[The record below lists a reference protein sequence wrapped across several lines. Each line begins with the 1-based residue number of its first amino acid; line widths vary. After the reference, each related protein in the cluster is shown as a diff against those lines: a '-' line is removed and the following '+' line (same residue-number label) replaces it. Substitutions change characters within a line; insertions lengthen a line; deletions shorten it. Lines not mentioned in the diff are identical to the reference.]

1 LFLAKITGIMRKKTK
16 IILVIIATLITLGV
30 IFFLLTGNPANK
42 LLKTYGDR
50 QAVIITDRKGK
61 ILSLE
66 KNKLGNYAQYINKV
80 PENFKK
86 LLLKKED
93 KYFSYH
99 PGINPVSTLRAVY
112 NRLTKTGSGASSTIT
127 QQLVKILLGNE
138 SNRTWKNKLI
148 ETYYSLALE
157 TRVSKQEILIM
168 YANSVFFGNN
178 TQGIASA
185 SQLYFNTEPEN
196 LDQAQII
203 RLLATVSNPNDSNPF
218 KDRNIDA
225 TKILASDMKE
235 DVSDKQ
241 LTKFSIID
249 IEKLK
254 TDFYNYCQD
263 EAMLEIKSLKYSCD
277 KYCTLTIDKELTK
290 KLRAFLKGNLQ
301 MLAQKNVANGAIVVI
316 KEPENEI
323 LALVGTPD
331 SSIDA
336 YGYKINMTTE
346 ARPIGSTVKPFIYL
360 KAFEKNLRPYSFVD
374 DVEYKYNIGTGF
386 ALYPKNYDL
395 KYNGR
400 VTLHYALS
408 NSLNV
413 PAVKVLEYVG
423 VDNFNNFLTKNLEFK
438 PIQDLKQYQLGI
450 ALGGLEMD
458 LLNLSYYF
466 TIFPNQGKLLSLKL
480 FYTSSCHSEERSD
493 EESLSNC
500 QKNNGQRSLA
510 EFTLSEANVLGMT
523 ALTWTTK
530 YATNY
535 NQNKKIADDKYIQL
549 VNKILSD
556 RQTSIDQ
563 FGALSDLNLGINNY
577 ALKTGTSR
585 DYHDSWVMG
594 YTPDFLVGVWT
605 GNSDN
610 TPMNNVSGQTG
621 AGKIWHQAMN
631 LLINSEYNKKT
642 NFNFPGL
649 KEYTIN
655 NSLDYGLPNDNVTQ
669 YQNLLISQNIILN
682 PHDQDVFLLENAS
695 IPLKA
700 SGEVSW
706 YVNSELVGKGKEIL
720 FKPKK
725 VGQYQIKAISGDKKE
740 EIINILIK

>member
-1 LFLAKITGIMRKKTK
+1 MRRKRK
-16 IILVIIATLITLGV
+16 IILVVIVTILALGTA
-30 IFFLLTGNPANK
+30 FFVLSTYSANK
-42 LLKTYGDR
+42 LTKTYNDR
-50 QAVIITDRKGK
+50 QSVIVIDRKGE

-66 KNKLGNYAQYINKV
+66 INKQDNYAQYGNTV
-80 PENFKK
+80 PDNFKK
-86 LLLKKED
+86 LLLQKED
-93 KYFSYH
+93 KYFYYH
-99 PGINPVSTLRAVY
+99 LGVNPISTFRAIY
-112 NRLTKTGSGASSTIT
+112 YRITKKGSGASSTIT
-127 QQLVKILLGNE
+127 QQLTKILLSNE
-138 SNRTWKNKLI
+138 TNRTWKNKLI

-157 TRVSKQEILIM
+157 AFASKQEILTM
-168 YANSVFFGNN
+168 YANSIFLGNN
-178 TQGIASA
+178 TQGITSA
-185 SQLYFNTEPEN
+185 SRLYFNTSPEA
-196 LDQAQII
+196 LSQTQII
-203 RLLATVSNPNDSNPF
+203 RLLATVSNPNGSNPF
-218 KDRNIDA
+218 KDRNIDE
-225 TKILASDMKE
+225 TKNLASNLWLDIE
-235 DVSDKQ
+235 DNQ
-241 LTKFSIID
+241 LTKFSITD

-254 TDFYNYCQD
+254 TDFTSYYKD
-263 EAMLEIKSLKYSCD
+263 DAMLEIKSLKYSCD
-277 KYCTLTIDKELTK
+277 KSCALTIDKELTK

-301 MLAQKNVANGAIVVI
+301 MLAQKNVANGAVVVI

-331 SSIDA
+331 PSIDA
-336 YGYKINMTTE
+336 YGYKINMGVE

-360 KAFEKNLRPYSFVD
+360 KAFEKNLRPYSYVD
-374 DVEYKYNIGTGF
+374 DAEYKYNIGTGF

-423 VDNFNNFLTKNLEFK
+423 VNNFNDFLTKNLEFK

-466 TIFPNQGKLLSLKL
+466 TIFPNQGKLLPLKI
-480 FYTSSCHSEERSD
+480 F
-493 EESLSNC
+493 
-500 QKNNGQRSLA
+500 KNN
-510 EFTLSEANVLGMT
+510 N
-523 ALTWTTK
+523 TWTTK
-530 YATNY
+530 QTTNY

-563 FGALSDLNLGINNY
+563 FGAKSDLNLGISNY

-594 YTPDFLVGVWT
+594 YTPNFLIGVWT

-621 AGKIWHQAMN
+621 SGKIWHQAMN

-642 NFNFPGL
+642 NFNFSGL

-655 NSLDYGLPNDNVTQ
+655 NSLDYGLPNDNVAQ

-700 SGEVSW
+700 SGEVGW
-706 YVNSELVGKGKEIL
+706 YVNSELVGKGKEFL